1 MNEWKISQ
9 YMIQYLFVANFCFFF
24 MSHPHIQIN
33 IKKRRI
39 RSDRKFVLRC
49 VGKYQMTKAIFHVKC
64 HGRWTI
70 WSKKKGQITTK
81 LIHNLQWIF
90 LFSLW
95 LVISR
100 ITTTLNAKG
109 RLWPK
114 NLFIFFLL
122 LRHLESFIQLKNS
135 FFSDKLLS
143 LCPFSHSI

>member
-1 MNEWKISQ
+1 MFLLYVTPAYTNK
-9 YMIQYLFVANFCFFF
+9 Y
-24 MSHPHIQIN
+24 
-33 IKKRRI
+33 KKRRI
-39 RSDRKFVLRC
+39 TSDRKFVLRC

-70 WSKKKGQITTK
+70 RSKKKGQITTK

-114 NLFIFFLL
+114 NLFIFFY
-122 LRHLESFIQLKNS
+122 SFVISSRSYNWKFL
-135 FFSDKLLS
+135 FFLINFYLFVHFHI
-143 LCPFSHSI
+143 PFNIISW